1 MNIAKCILHYIK
13 VGHYSIKLEIQRQME
28 YPSFLFAWLV
38 ANPAHFILGLVS
50 IQIVIANFGSLNG
63 WSFNQV
69 AFLYGIASMSH
80 GLSMVLFIQTWSIQ
94 YLVTEG
100 EFDRL
105 LLRPLNIFYQFSVM
119 EFNLIGFTDL
129 IPAVCILFYGCSA
142 VGFYPSFLN
151 VIKLLAAIA
160 GATLIRGAVYLATC
174 SIAFWTKRS
183 PFVELDNKVIYY
195 TSMYPMSIYPMYF
208 QIVFTYIIPLG
219 FISFYPASELLQ
231 KSTDI
236 ILPGNLCLASLLVG
250 IVVYIIGYT
259 IFKKGLSRYES
270 SGS

>member
-1 MNIAKCILHYIK
+1 MNIAKRMLYYIR
-13 VGHYSIKLEIQRQME
+13 VGLYCLKLEIQKQME
-28 YPSFLFAWLV
+28 YPSFLFTWLI
-38 ANPAHFILGLVS
+38 ANPVHFVLGLVS
-50 IQIVIANFGSLNG
+50 IQIVIANFGSLGG

-80 GLSMVLFIQTWSIQ
+80 ALSMVLFIQTWDIQ

-105 LLRPLNIFYQFSVM
+105 LLRPLNIFFQFSVL
-119 EFNLIGFTDL
+119 EFNLVGFTDL
-129 IPAVCILFYGCSA
+129 IPAVCILLYGCSV
-142 VGFYPSFLN
+142 VGFDPTFIN
-151 VIKLLAAIA
+151 VIKMIAAIF

-183 PFVELDNKVIYY
+183 PFVDLDNKVIYY
-195 TSMYPMSIYPMYF
+195 TSMYPMSIYPMYL
-208 QIVFTYIIPLG
+208 QMAFTYLIPLG

-231 KSTDI
+231 KNTGI
-236 ILPGNLCLASLLVG
+236 PLPDNLCLVALLVG
-250 IVVYIIGYT
+250 IGVYLVGYA

>member
-1 MNIAKCILHYIK
+1 MNIGKCILHYIK
-13 VGHYSIKLEIQRQME
+13 VGYCSIKLEIQSQME
-28 YPSFLFAWLV
+28 YPSFLFAWLI
-38 ANPAHFILGLVS
+38 ANPTHFILGLVS
-50 IQIVIANFGSLNG
+50 INIVLKNFGSLGG
-63 WSFNQV
+63 WSFSQI

-80 GLSMVLFIQTWSIQ
+80 GLSMVLFIQTWYIQ

-105 LLRPLNIFYQFSVM
+105 LLRPLGIFFQFSVM

-129 IPAVCILFYGCSA
+129 IPAICILIYGCSA
-142 VGFYPSFLN
+142 VGFHPSFLN
-151 VIKLLAAIA
+151 VIKLTAAII
-160 GATLIRGAVYLATC
+160 GATLIRGALYMATC

-183 PFVELDNKVIYY
+183 PVVDLDNSVIYY
-195 TSMYPMSIYPMYF
+195 TSRYPISIYPMYF
-208 QIVFTYIIPLG
+208 QIIFTYIIPLG

-231 KSTDI
+231 RGTSMF
-236 ILPGNLCLASLLVG
+236 LPNELCFMALLVV
-250 IVVYIIGYT
+250 IVTYTIGYA